1 MAHLWQGIIN
11 EYRDWLPISEK
22 EEIVTL
28 QEGGTPLVYSDDL
41 SDEVGARDRKSV
53 V

>member
-11 EYRDWLPISEK
+11 EYRDWLPVKDE

-28 QEGGTPLVYSDDL
+28 QLSLIHISEPTRPLF
-41 SDEVGARDRKSV
+41 
-53 V
+53 

>member
-22 EEIVTL
+22 EENVTL

-41 SDEVGARDRKSV
+41 SDEVGARVFIKV
-53 V
+53 